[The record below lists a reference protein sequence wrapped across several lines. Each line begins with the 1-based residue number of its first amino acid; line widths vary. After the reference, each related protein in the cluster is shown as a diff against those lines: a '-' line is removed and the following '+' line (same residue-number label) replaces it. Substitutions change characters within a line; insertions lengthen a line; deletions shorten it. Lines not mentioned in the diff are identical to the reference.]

1 MYMQWKYT
9 LQFAV
14 CTKSMEPFE
23 LYSKE
28 KVNIFCLIKFLFV
41 KVTCLVNVNKICGLL
56 RNG

>member
-1 MYMQWKYT
+1 M
-9 LQFAV
+9 QFAV
-14 CTKSMEPFE
+14 LTKSMELFE

-28 KVNIFCLIKFLFV
+28 NVNIFCLIKFLFV

>member
-1 MYMQWKYT
+1 MQWKYT

-41 KVTCLVNVNKICGLL
+41 KATCLVNVNKICGLL

>member
-9 LQFAV
+9 MQFAV
-14 CTKSMEPFE
+14 CTKSMELFE

-28 KVNIFCLIKFLFV
+28 NVNIFCLIKFLFV

>member
-1 MYMQWKYT
+1 MYMQWNYT
-9 LQFAV
+9 MQFAV
-14 CTKSMEPFE
+14 CTKSMELFE

-28 KVNIFCLIKFLFV
+28 NVNIFCLIKFLFV